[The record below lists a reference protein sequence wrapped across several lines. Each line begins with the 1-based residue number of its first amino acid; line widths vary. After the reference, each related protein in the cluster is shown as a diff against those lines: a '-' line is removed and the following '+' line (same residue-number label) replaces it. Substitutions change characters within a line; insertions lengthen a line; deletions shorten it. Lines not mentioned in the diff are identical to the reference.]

1 VRHARTKVPDPPKK
15 SFEKTKIRACV
26 IEATSVQ
33 GVQAM
38 TPTEITQMTPTQI
51 RRLAAA
57 IIETE
62 TALARATRY
71 SPDLQ
76 DAELVAFY
84 IDHLQNLKN
93 EMAQQGA

>member
-1 VRHARTKVPDPPKK
+1 
-15 SFEKTKIRACV
+15 
-26 IEATSVQ
+26 
-33 GVQAM
+33 
-38 TPTEITQMTPTQI
+38 MTPTQI